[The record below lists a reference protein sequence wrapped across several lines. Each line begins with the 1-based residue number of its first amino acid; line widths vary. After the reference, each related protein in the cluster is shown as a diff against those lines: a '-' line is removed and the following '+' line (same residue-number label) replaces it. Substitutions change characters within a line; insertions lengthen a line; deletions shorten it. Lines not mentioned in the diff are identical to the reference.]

1 MKIGVSYWRMVWPES
16 GPLLAGV
23 GGIIG
28 LLSDVGSFVGDISAP
43 WVWAPVVLGLLLAVL
58 LFAPCRNR
66 VVVGLPEQQDA
77 AYDCRFCNVFRVGLF
92 ACLVCA
98 MLALAGQVVTMVV
111 IGLWHGVSGHFV
123 LWGLWHGIGLF
134 VHKWWSDRTR
144 NLYLA
149 LRDQPRRAR
158 ALEIAGVV
166 LTFHFVALGWV
177 WFALPDVGIGWRV
190 FWALFGG

>member
-1 MKIGVSYWRMVWPES
+1 
-16 GPLLAGV
+16 
-23 GGIIG
+23 
-28 LLSDVGSFVGDISAP
+28 
-43 WVWAPVVLGLLLAVL
+43 
-58 LFAPCRNR
+58 
-66 VVVGLPEQQDA
+66 
-77 AYDCRFCNVFRVGLF
+77 
-92 ACLVCA
+92 
-98 MLALAGQVVTMVV
+98 
-111 IGLWHGVSGHFV
+111 V

-177 WFALPDVGIGWRV
+177 WFALPDLSAAWDV
-190 FWALFGG
+190 FRGLFGG

>member
-1 MKIGVSYWRMVWPES
+1 VGALLRL
-16 GPLLAGV
+16 PLV
-23 GGIIG
+23 
-28 LLSDVGSFVGDISAP
+28 
-43 WVWAPVVLGLLLAVL
+43 
-58 LFAPCRNR
+58 
-66 VVVGLPEQQDA
+66 
-77 AYDCRFCNVFRVGLF
+77 
-92 ACLVCA
+92 
-98 MLALAGQVVTMVV
+98 LALIGQVTTMVV

-190 FWALFGG
+190 FRALFGG